1 MNMVRKKRMNGI
13 ATRMM
18 LNNLYM
24 TMPSQI
30 LLWSTC
36 SMGDRVAISRTVK
49 KPIRPDDLDHCHPSW
64 FLIRKRTGRAI
75 DDLRS
80 QLVSSPSGVAINK
93 AFASAGADKLQPDSR
108 TPRHDHQFT
117 RRLGGS
123 NVIVHLTSHDIRQA
137 RHDAFPWLGE
147 TTRCWTSLGDFAQ
160 YGNAQRIR
168 SSPAARNFHQT

>member
-1 MNMVRKKRMNGI
+1 MECSFYGALLRRYHVRSSNGRPRI
-13 ATRMM
+13 VKG
-18 LNNLYM
+18 L
-24 TMPSQI
+24 
-30 LLWSTC
+30 
-36 SMGDRVAISRTVK
+36 ISRSE
-49 KPIRPDDLDHCHPSW
+49 PISSSIDHCHPSW

-147 TTRCWTSLGDFAQ
+147 TTRCWTSLGDFAR
-160 YGNAQRIR
+160 YGNALHIL
-168 SSPAARNFHQT
+168 SSPAARSVRQRE